1 MKDWPSWTTYFPD
14 RAIAF
19 KITAIMRKVLGI
31 ILISGLSSFAY
42 GQMELF
48 RTGDVVQAYFDGEIL
63 ATNVYVTSHIPDLT
77 GVGVPA
83 QNEMFQAGYAKV
95 RSQLVINEAFIIGL
109 GLTWWGVYSG
119 YPKKN
124 YPFLSEAYI
133 ISDTLHWPFAQKA
146 FIYGGRM
153 RMNYGTGLLISDF
166 YGTGYNTFGLT
177 MQFTE
182 QQPIYLDFLYLK
194 LSEGGGNQ
202 IDITYFPVAYNTDST
217 KAYKWI
223 STKYDLETYG
233 IVLRKTRREDQP
245 FAMNLYLTTLLED
258 RNLEAFLPFWTGFY
272 LDVGPIK
279 KFSLKAELGYLF
291 GQWLAKK
298 PIYNDFP
305 DQLYEVVRGCDPAI
319 DGDNCPGFR
328 FNSLAYTINVR
339 YDASETFSFGVGYS
353 SFQGDDGTT
362 PDVYEGW
369 FSPTL
374 RSELNVNSDWSKW
387 SGLGEIFTFGMKPGL
402 YRDVFGSD
410 LSDLRIL
417 NVYFETSPY
426 TIFHSLKTRFDFFAY
441 WEYWGPQY
449 EFYTANPTD
458 YPLQP
463 NTPYSLDIGYE
474 FDLTFRMVYADFA
487 DVGIILG
494 YFIPGTRL
502 KYGWARPG
510 TLRTLDL
517 YGTLEDVQYVHTL
530 SSGSIIARFWIYRQ
544 INF

>member
-1 MKDWPSWTTYFPD
+1 MKK
-14 RAIAF
+14 IALVG
-19 KITAIMRKVLGI
+19 IVLAT
-31 ILISGLSSFAY
+31 GLFSNAY
-42 GQMELF
+42 AQMELF
-48 RTGDVVQAYFDGEIL
+48 RAGDVVDAYFDGEIL

-83 QNEMFQAGYAKV
+83 QNEMFQAGYAKI

-109 GLTWWGVYSG
+109 GLTWWGIYSG
-119 YPKKN
+119 FPRKN

-133 ISDTLHWPFAQKA
+133 ISDTLKWPFAQKA
-146 FIYGGRM
+146 YLYGGRM
-153 RMNYGTGLLISDF
+153 KMNYGTGLLISDF
-166 YGTGYNTFGLT
+166 YGAGYNTFGLT

-182 QQPIYLDFLYLK
+182 EQPIFLDLLYMK

-202 IDITYFPVAYNTDST
+202 IDWTYFPVAVNTDST

-223 STKYDLETYG
+223 FTKYDLENYS
-233 IVLRKTRREDQP
+233 IIFRKKRRGDQP
-245 FAMNLYLTTLLED
+245 FALNLYLSTLLED
-258 RNLEAFLPFWTGFY
+258 RNLEAFVPVWTGFY

-291 GQWLAKK
+291 GRWEAK
-298 PIYNDFP
+298 PPVYNDFP
-305 DQLYEVVRGCDPAI
+305 DKLYTDVRGCDPSV

-328 FNSLAYTINVR
+328 FNSLAYTIGAR
-339 YDASETFSFGVGYS
+339 YDASETFSFGIGYS

-374 RSELNVNSDWSKW
+374 RSELNIKSDWSKW
-387 SGLGEIFTFGMKPGL
+387 SGIGEIFTFGLKPGL
-402 YRDVFGSD
+402 YRDVFGSN

-417 NVYFETSPY
+417 NVYFETVPY

-449 EFYTANPTD
+449 EYQTADSSLFPI
-458 YPLQP
+458 QP
-463 NTPYSLDIGYE
+463 NQPYSLDIGYE
-474 FDLTFRMVYADFA
+474 FDLTFRLVYADFA
-487 DVGIILG
+487 DIGIILG
-494 YFIPGTRL
+494 YFIPGNRM
-502 KYGWARPG
+502 KYGWVRPG
-510 TLRTLDL
+510 SLNVLYKFGELRDYQL
-517 YGTLEDVQYVHTL
+517 VSMK